1 MLIFQLFLQIS
12 EICFQKA
19 IVQYITF
26 NTVALYVKKLLT
38 VFVNINKKPRYL
50 FQLFSAGLAEI
61 HQKFT
66 KNDGI
71 TSILLIVT

>member
-26 NTVALYVKKLLT
+26 NTVALYIKK
-38 VFVNINKKPRYL
+38 I
-50 FQLFSAGLAEI
+50 
-61 HQKFT
+61 
-66 KNDGI
+66 
-71 TSILLIVT
+71 

>member
-26 NTVALYVKKLLT
+26 KTAVY
-38 VFVNINKKPRYL
+38 IE
-50 FQLFSAGLAEI
+50 G
-61 HQKFT
+61 
-66 KNDGI
+66 KNNSFCKYQQE
-71 TSILLIVT
+71 T